1 MDKLLMIFHNLQTYT
16 AKYKYKYTA
25 KYKYKYTTKYKYT
38 AKYKYKYT
46 KILWDSLQRMLVLLL
61 L

>member
-16 AKYKYKYTA
+16 SKYTA